1 MKVTDI
7 FFSLSKLFVSFVDG
21 EKEGQIL
28 WHGEILTESFGVFP
42 FSAEQI
48 SPVTWEQV
56 LHPPRIKNFQVI
68 RKLEKSEYP
77 ALKQAIQEYL
87 ATNLVFEKKLEVDF

>member
-7 FFSLSKLFVSFVDG
+7 FFTRGELFVSFVDG
-21 EKEGQIL
+21 EYEGQIL
-28 WHGEILTESFGVFP
+28 WHGEILTESFGLFP

-48 SPVTWEQV
+48 SPVTWEQACSM
-56 LHPPRIKNFQVI
+56 IIGFQVI

-87 ATNLVFEKKLEVDF
+87 ATNLVFGKKLEVDF